1 MMTVLI
7 VMAVAGGVEGRK
19 DGKTEG
25 RNVGRSRAW
34 LNADR
39 PSVFP
44 SFRPAK
50 PPLVILIVVDQ
61 LRPDYLVRYRAEL
74 TGGLA
79 RLTRRGVFYTNGLQD
94 HAITQTA
101 PGHATLLS
109 GRPPA
114 STNIITNDRGVGDT
128 LAPLIG
134 ASGPGASPRRFRGTA
149 LYDWMRAADP
159 DARVLSVSRKDRSA
173 IAAVGRAR
181 ADVYWYAGGQFTTST
196 WYRTELPPWVRG
208 WNARR
213 GVQALA
219 GTVWWP
225 LRPVGS
231 YPERD
236 SMPYENRGQRSV
248 FPHTL
253 PVDSAAL
260 ISAVTDSPWM
270 DSLTLDLALE
280 GVRALRLG
288 QRGTTDLLV
297 LGLSATDDIG
307 HRFGP
312 DSREVHDQVLRL
324 DAWLG
329 WFFDSLG
336 ASVPPDGTIV
346 ALSADH
352 GVVTMPEYAA
362 AVTHAPGGRASSSGI
377 VSGLRRDFEE
387 RLGAR
392 FGFAFELGLI
402 SGDVAALRARGVDVD
417 SLGDALAVQLT
428 ARPEVARVYTPRTL
442 RMAPATDRIAERWRR
457 QLPHDHQ
464 WLVAAALRDGWIW
477 SGRWDAGH
485 GTSQWLDVTVPIII
499 AAPGVRAGTF
509 SREVRTTDVA
519 ATLARLIGVTPLE
532 PLDGRP
538 LREVI
543 EGGR

>member
-1 MMTVLI
+1 MMTGLI
-7 VMAVAGGVEGRK
+7 VVAGAGGVEGRN
-19 DGKTEG
+19 DGTTE
-25 RNVGRSRAW
+25 RRFVPAPFRRS
-34 LNADR
+34 
-39 PSVFP
+39 VVP
-44 SFRPAK
+44 SFHRFAK
-50 PPLVILIVVDQ
+50 PPLVLLIVVDQ
-61 LRPDYLVRYRAEL
+61 LRPDYLVRYRSEL
-74 TGGLA
+74 TGGLG
-79 RLTRRGVFYTNGLQD
+79 RLLRNGVFYPNGLQD

-109 GRPPA
+109 GRTPA
-114 STNIITNDRGVGDT
+114 STNIVTNDRGVGDT
-128 LAPLIG
+128 LSPLLG
-134 ASGPGASPRRFRGTA
+134 TPASPGASPRRFRGTA
-149 LYDWMRAADP
+149 LYDWMLAADP

-173 IAAVGRAR
+173 IAPVGRAR
-181 ADVYWYAGGQFTTST
+181 GDVYWYAGGRFTTST
-196 WYRTELPPWVRG
+196 WYRRELPLWVRD
-208 WNARR
+208 WNARG
-213 GVQALA
+213 GVRALA
-219 GTVWWP
+219 GAVWWP

-231 YPERD
+231 YPEPD
-236 SMPYENRGQRSV
+236 SMPYENRGQRSI

-260 ISAVTDSPWM
+260 VSAVTDSPWI
-270 DSLTLDLALE
+270 DSLTLDLALD
-280 GVRALRLG
+280 GIRALRLG

-312 DSREVHDQVLRL
+312 DSRELHDQVLRL

-329 WFFDSLG
+329 WFFDSLN
-336 ASVPPDGTIV
+336 ASVPQREMVV

-362 AVTHAPGGRASSSGI
+362 AVTRQPGGRASSAGI
-377 VSGLRRDFEE
+377 VSGLRRDFDE
-387 RLGAR
+387 RLGTR

-402 SGDVAALRARGVDVD
+402 SADVAALRARGVDVD
-417 SLGDALAVQLT
+417 SLGNALAAALT

-442 RMAPATDRIAERWRR
+442 ARAPKSDRIAERWRR
-457 QLPHDHQ
+457 QLPPDHQ
-464 WLVAAALRDGWIW
+464 WLAAAALRDGWIW

-485 GTSQWLDVTVPIII
+485 GTQQRLDVTVPIII
-499 AAPGVRAGTF
+499 TAPGLRAGTF
-509 SREVRTTDVA
+509 AREVRTTDVA

-532 PLDGRP
+532 PIDGRP